1 MYYYITQIKN
11 YKITTVSITPTK
23 LIITIIKSKCTTNI
37 KFSNNINNIIIII
50 IINVINIKINF
61 ITVITIIIS
70 TTNIII
76 IITFIT
82 ITIITTLAPNISH
95 IILRPN

>member
-23 LIITIIKSKCTTNI
+23 LIISIIKSKCITNI

-50 IINVINIKINF
+50 VINIKINF

-70 TTNIII
+70 TTNIIT

>member
-37 KFSNNINNIIIII
+37 KFSNNINNIII

>member
-11 YKITTVSITPTK
+11 YKITTVSIIPTK

-37 KFSNNINNIIIII
+37 KFSNNINNIIII